1 MADAC
6 LPIGPALAN
15 IFVRAEARRVACELH
30 PVPIR
35 NFSGGRGEAAI
46 FPCGRGAFLACR
58 RLYSAR
64 LFWRKRAWCGA
75 SLMRTACCFGAIC
88 NKRFYRNPGDFTRRY
103 CSHAA
108 DLSPVNS
115 VGYSPLRGCSRAL
128 MEPFIL
134 WVKNA
139 ITRIGDRSDSAGNN
153 CCLRVCIAQM
163 RMGMTT

>member
-1 MADAC
+1 VADAC

-58 RLYSAR
+58 RLHSAR
-64 LFWRKRAWCGA
+64 LFWRKRAWRGA
-75 SLMRTACCFGAIC
+75 SLMRTACCCGAIC
-88 NKRFYRNPGDFTRRY
+88 NNRFYRNSGHFTRRY
-103 CSHAA
+103 CSHTGN
-108 DLSPVNS
+108 LSPVKS
-115 VGYSPLRGCSRAL
+115 VVYSPLRGCSRRL
-128 MEPFIL
+128 IELFTL
-134 WVKNA
+134 CVKKA
-139 ITRIGDRSDSAGNN
+139 VTTMGSRSDSAGNS